1 VLDKVG
7 AIGAFLAAAMAPCCF
22 PLLAAVGGALGLS
35 ALQSVRGYTD
45 YTIQVMVVLA
55 LVGDVIAFRQ
65 HRQRGPLV
73 MGVAAAGVAF
83 FGYYGYYHAGL
94 VYAALFGLLVAAVWN
109 IIAKRLHT
117 ACCRTEGA

>member
-1 VLDKVG
+1 
-7 AIGAFLAAAMAPCCF
+7 MAPCCF